1 MRTQRAIL
9 MAVAA
14 WMVAALAVDAASP
27 RDRFGSSRS
36 DSDRSRSDSNRSRS
50 GSERSRFEMG
60 SSRVAPAPAQPP
72 APSPAPVRP
81 PSRPESG
88 PSRSSEWVPSG
99 DAGFDAFRLV
109 MIRNIFDAER
119 RPYVPRP
126 TTRTEEA
133 RPPRVDQIAV
143 LGSWINR
150 TSTAT
155 ETLVF
160 LSGTLPQYNTIA
172 RAGNTVGEFH
182 VMDVRTDFVQLKN
195 GSQIFVV
202 PVGGGLRR
210 REGGPWELALALE
223 APPMPMGAP
232 VPAFGPTMP
241 AAMTSPAAAPVQSPQ
256 APAGDSSPDEILKRL
271 MERRRQE
278 ESK

>member
-1 MRTQRAIL
+1 MRTQRAIVIG
-9 MAVAA
+9 M
-14 WMVAALAVDAASP
+14 ALAVWTGAMLPVDAASP
-27 RDRFGSSRS
+27 RSRFGSSRS
-36 DSDRSRSDSNRSRS
+36 EFDRSRSESDRSRS
-50 GSERSRFEMG
+50 EPG
-60 SSRVAPAPAQPP
+60 SSRSTPAPA
-72 APSPAPVRP
+72 PAPVRP
-81 PSRPESG
+81 PSEPSRPESG
-88 PSRSSEWVPSG
+88 PSRSSEWAPSG
-99 DAGFDAFRLV
+99 DAGFDTFRLV

-119 RPYVPRP
+119 RPYVPRS
-126 TTRTEEA
+126 TTRTEEV

-210 REGGPWELALALE
+210 REGGPWELALAME
-223 APPMPMGAP
+223 APSSPMVAP
-232 VPAFGPTMP
+232 APPFGPGTAAP
-241 AAMTSPAAAPVQSPQ
+241 AASTGGSSVQPPQ
-256 APAGDSSPDEILKRL
+256 ASSDASSPDEILKRL

-278 ESK
+278 ESR